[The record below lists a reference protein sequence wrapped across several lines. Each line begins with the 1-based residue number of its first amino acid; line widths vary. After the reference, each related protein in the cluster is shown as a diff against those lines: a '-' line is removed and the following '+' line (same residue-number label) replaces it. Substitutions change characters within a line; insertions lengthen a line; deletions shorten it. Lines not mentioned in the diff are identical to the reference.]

1 MYHVSTTILVSNPPA
16 DNRSEQPGPF
26 EYSSI
31 KARRSE
37 RNFGISQESLGLEKV
52 LGRDTTNIAEKHSG
66 QRGQKSVI
74 GVKIQGGRESR
85 SILTSYTVT
94 RDCPDDVGELPYGG
108 GH

>member
-37 RNFGISQESLGLEKV
+37 RNFGICRWKLKNPLNWRKFSEGIPLILLRSTV
-52 LGRDTTNIAEKHSG
+52 A
-66 QRGQKSVI
+66 
-74 GVKIQGGRESR
+74 RE
-85 SILTSYTVT
+85 
-94 RDCPDDVGELPYGG
+94 GKNQ
-108 GH
+108 